1 MIRCI
6 SQLAPS
12 ATTQTLL
19 VSGIDLVD
27 TDINSI
33 IVCNRG
39 TATTFRIN
47 IQLLNDTLATKQY
60 LVYDCPIIANDTICL
75 TYPIGLVKGDRMYV
89 YAGSANLT
97 FSVYAR

>member
-1 MIRCI
+1 MIRCLNQI
-6 SQLAPS
+6 ATA

-27 TDINSI
+27 TDIHSI
-33 IVCNRG
+33 IVCNRS

-47 IQLLNDTLATKQY
+47 IQLGNDTLATKQY
-60 LVYDCPIIANDTICL
+60 IVYDCPIVANDTICL
-75 TYPIGLVKGDRMYV
+75 TYPIGIVSGDKIYV

-97 FSVYAR
+97 FSIYAR